1 MSIVRTSPKG
11 QVVVPAELRGEI
23 GLEPGDLVRV
33 THAGGRRVM
42 IEPVGSDPVGALRG
56 MLQDGPSL
64 TAALAEERTLEDARD
79 AEKRAGLVRHPRP
92 PQRRK
97 GRGRGR

>member
-11 QVVVPAELRGEI
+11 QVVVPAELRKEI

-42 IEPVGSDPVGALRG
+42 IEPLGADPVQALRG
-56 MLQDGPSL
+56 MLKDGPSL
-64 TAALAEERTLEDARD
+64 TDALARERKLEDARD
-79 AEKRAGLVRHPRP
+79 AEKSAGLVRDPSP
-92 PQRRK
+92 AQRRK
-97 GRGRGR
+97 GRG